1 MFNSIDITNKI
12 EQQQTISNQNES
24 LRAIAQIQSHEL
36 KRPVA
41 SILGL
46 MDFLKSQNYKFTEET
61 IEMMETAVNELDD
74 RIHEIVAQTVVK

>member
-36 KRPVA
+36 RRPVA

>member
-61 IEMMETAVNELDD
+61 IEMMETAVNELDY
-74 RIHEIVAQTVVK
+74 RIHEIMAQQW